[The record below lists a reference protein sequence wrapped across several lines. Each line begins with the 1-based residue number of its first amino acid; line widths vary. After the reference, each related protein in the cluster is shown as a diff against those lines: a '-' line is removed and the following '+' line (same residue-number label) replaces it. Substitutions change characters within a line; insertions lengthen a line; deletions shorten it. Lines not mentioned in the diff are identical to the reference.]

1 VICFSK
7 SNHRPS
13 FLTHRSSLFLNPV
26 EAEAEMERLGEPH
39 ADLFRHVNNVRFI
52 RWAETARIRYAES
65 LDLPKGQIQGMMV
78 CLTSLSLSRLCPY

>member
-1 VICFSK
+1 VICFSR
-7 SNHRPS
+7 SIHRLS
-13 FLTHRSSLFLNPV
+13 FLIHRSFLFLV
-26 EAEAEMERLGEPH
+26 TVETEAEIERLGEPH

-78 CLTSLSLSRLCPY
+78 CPASLSLPRLPPY